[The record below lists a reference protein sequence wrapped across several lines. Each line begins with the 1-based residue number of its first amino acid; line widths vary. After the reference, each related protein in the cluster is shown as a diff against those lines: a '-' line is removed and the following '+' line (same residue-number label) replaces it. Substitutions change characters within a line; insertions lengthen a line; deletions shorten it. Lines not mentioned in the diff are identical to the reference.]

1 MSLHTLDLNLLRI
14 LDTVLSEKSVARAA
28 ERLHVTPSAVS
39 NALARLR
46 FVLGDPLVIRNG
58 RGIVPS
64 PRAAALAPALK
75 RTLVDLERVVHAEE
89 FDPAATTTQ
98 FTLAMADAVQVAR
111 LPQLEKLLSKR
122 MPKARLRV
130 VGIDTYLSSGG
141 TAGIEV
147 DAAMIAADARG
158 PGVHTLPLYKETSV
172 LVVRRGHELAGRAA
186 VSRAQVAMLQHVD
199 IEVAPGRG
207 YRELARSY
215 ARMRIERPVVRT
227 VPSFIAA
234 AALVARSDYAATL
247 PESLVS
253 ALGAQF
259 GLTTLKSPAPK
270 MTTEIKLVWHERTH
284 NDPGMRA
291 FRDVVINAVHEQPQR
306 KIGRAR

>member
-1 MSLHTLDLNLLRI
+1 MSISNLDLNLLRI
-14 LDTVLSEKSVARAA
+14 LDTVLVEKSVARAA
-28 ERLHVTPSAVS
+28 ARLHVTPSAVS

-46 FVLGDPLVIRNG
+46 FALGDPLVIRNG
-58 RGIVPS
+58 RGIVAS

-75 RTLVDLERVVHAEE
+75 RLLADLELVVRAET
-89 FDPAATTTQ
+89 FDAAATTTQ

-122 MPKARLRV
+122 MPKARLRI
-130 VGIDTYLSSGG
+130 VGIDTYLSAGG
-141 TAGIEV
+141 AASTEI
-147 DAAMIAADARG
+147 DAAMIAAEARG

-172 LVVRRGHELAGRAA
+172 LVVRRGHELVGRKEL
-186 VSRAQVAMLQHVD
+186 SRAHIAGLQHVD

-215 ARMRIERPVVRT
+215 ERARIERQVVRI

-259 GLTTLKSPAPK
+259 GLATLKSPAPNLR
-270 MTTEIKLVWHERTH
+270 TEIKLVWHERTH
-284 NDPGMRA
+284 DDPGMRA
-291 FRDVVINAVHEQPQR
+291 FRDVVTSAAFHAV
-306 KIGRAR
+306 